1 MSYKVCKLVIL
12 ASKLRENGR
21 SRSVE
26 LFFGYEMVEMTYFW
40 AKIIDIVFN
49 GPLDPEIGVK
59 IEAGR
64 DKITI
69 LIKNSP
75 FL

>member
-49 GPLDPEIGVK
+49 GPLGPKIGAK
-59 IEAGR
+59 IEAGH
-64 DKITI
+64 DKIAI
-69 LIKNSP
+69 CDQK
-75 FL
+75 

>member
-12 ASKLRENGR
+12 VSKLRENGR

-26 LFFGYEMVEMTYFW
+26 LFFGYEMVEMIYFW
-40 AKIIDIVFN
+40 AKIIDIYFN

-59 IEAGR
+59 IEAGHNKLAIF
-64 DKITI
+64 DQK
-69 LIKNSP
+69 
-75 FL
+75 